1 MAAPDQLAISV
12 RGLHKHFGPTRALDG
27 VDLDVR
33 PGELLGL
40 LGPNGAGKTT
50 LVRILATLLRPTAG
64 TVRIFGADVVDDA
77 DAVRDQ
83 ISLTGQYA
91 AVDELLTG
99 RENLLMFAELLQLR
113 PTAARRRADVLLERF
128 DLTAAADRP
137 ARQYSGGMRR
147 RLDLASSL
155 VIAPRLLF
163 LDEPTTGLDPR
174 TRTDMW
180 QVIRELAAEGT
191 TLLLTTQYLEEA
203 DHLADRIVVIDRG
216 RIIADGTGDELKDRA
231 GGVVVAVLLL
241 DPTRR
246 EHAVEVLARGG
257 LEVADSDAAGAHLE
271 VATTVDAGL
280 ATVQRVAGLLDDG
293 GVDVRDLGLRR
304 PSLDDVF
311 LDLTGPEAAGAQD
324 GAAA

>member
-77 DAVRDQ
+77 DVVRRQ

-99 RENLLMFAELLQLR
+99 RENLMMFAELLQL
-113 PTAARRRADVLLERF
+113 PPAAARRRADVLLERF
-128 DLTAAADRP
+128 DLTGAADRP

-155 VIAPRLLF
+155 VVAPRLLF

-203 DHLADRIVVIDRG
+203 DHLANRIVVIDRG

-231 GGVVVAVLLL
+231 GGVAVAVVLL
-241 DPTRR
+241 DASQRR
-246 EHAVEVLARGG
+246 DAIQLLARAG
-257 LEVADSDAAGAHLE
+257 LEVADSDAASAHLE

-293 GVDVRDLGLRR
+293 GIDVRDLGLRR

-311 LDLTGPEAAGAQD
+311 LDLTGSAAATD

>member
-1 MAAPDQLAISV
+1 MAADDRLAISV

-50 LVRILATLLRPTAG
+50 LVRILATLLRPSAG
-64 TVRIFGADVVDDA
+64 TVRVFGADVVEEA
-77 DAVRDQ
+77 EAVRRQ

-113 PTAARRRADVLLERF
+113 PAAARRRADVLLERF
-128 DLTAAADRP
+128 DLTEAADRP

-155 VIAPRLLF
+155 LIAPRLLF

-180 QVIRELAAEGT
+180 QVVRELADEGT

-231 GGVVVAVLLL
+231 GGVVVAVLLV
-241 DPTRR
+241 DAGRR
-246 EHAVEVLARGG
+246 VEAVDLLARAG
-257 LEVADSDAAGAHLE
+257 LDAVAADTAGAHLE

-280 ATVQRVAGLLDDG
+280 GTVQRVAGVLDG
-293 GVDVRDLGLRR
+293 GDVGVRDLGLRR
-304 PSLDDVF
+304 PSLDEVF
-311 LDLTGPEAAGAQD
+311 LDLTGSAAPADD